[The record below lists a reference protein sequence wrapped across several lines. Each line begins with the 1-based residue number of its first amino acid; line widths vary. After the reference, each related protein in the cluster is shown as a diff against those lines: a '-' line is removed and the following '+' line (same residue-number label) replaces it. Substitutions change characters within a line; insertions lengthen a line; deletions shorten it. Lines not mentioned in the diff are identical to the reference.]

1 MTEATTQLDTESKA
15 LATAADKAKAD
26 LTQGA
31 DTHVPTGSE
40 SSPPPRVDPFD
51 ARKALFAKSQA
62 RHDADSAV
70 TRAENPGIEDLA
82 ARMEA
87 ESRGQEYVPG
97 VAPAADAHP
106 VAKPAESEYVQVQYQ
121 GRTVQVARS
130 DIQRAGSED
139 LYLRRREMAD
149 QAAALAVEAAEM
161 NRRKAELDAEKQRL
175 AELREEQQR
184 LTAAGQDGPATRP
197 GYATGTADPATGPAG
212 NQGADLSER
221 AKQLAAMIYSGD
233 PQDAEKAVLEI
244 LQSASRSGQS
254 IDPEQ
259 VADLAV
265 ARLNARPQPG
275 GTNGQ
280 TPPAPVVDP
289 VWQRTVEEVNRV
301 TAQHYADVVNDP
313 IKVQEAFA
321 ELQRLSALPQNRDR
335 LVVDIALDAC
345 EAIRNKTNPPRAAV
359 VDAKRGLPPTPSAGG
374 AAPAAAEASI
384 PSDKEYVQLLAER
397 RRGRFGA

>member
-1 MTEATTQLDTESKA
+1 MTEATTQLDAESKA
-15 LATAADKAKAD
+15 IAAAADKAKAD

-40 SSPPPRVDPFD
+40 TAPPPRVDPFD

-62 RHDADSAV
+62 RHDADAAV
-70 TRAENPGIEDLA
+70 SRADNPGIEDLA

-97 VAPAADAHP
+97 TPPAAPTP
-106 VAKPAESEYVQVQYQ
+106 VANPAEPEYVPIQYQ

-130 DIQRAGSED
+130 DIQRAGSEE

-149 QAAALAVEAAEM
+149 QAASLAVEVAAM
-161 NRRKAELDAEKQRL
+161 NRRKAELDAETQRL
-175 AELREEQQR
+175 AELRAEHQR
-184 LTAAGQDGPATRP
+184 LTAASHDGSANRP
-197 GYATGTADPATGPAG
+197 GYVPGTADPATGAAG
-212 NQGADLSER
+212 NSDADLVER
-221 AKQLAAMIYSGD
+221 ANQLSAMIYSGD
-233 PQDAEKAVLEI
+233 PQDAAKAVLEI
-244 LQSASRSGQS
+244 LQRQQATGQT

-259 VADLAV
+259 VVDLAI
-265 ARLNARPQPG
+265 ARINARSQSG

-280 TPPAPVVDP
+280 PTPAPVVDP

-301 TAQHYADVVNDP
+301 TSQQYPDVVNDP
-313 IKVQEAFA
+313 RQVQEAYA

-345 EAIRNKTNPPRAAV
+345 EAIRTKTSPPRAAV